1 MKRGHLEAVGQAF
14 SELAENKF
22 RYGLLKKVREWS
34 KFLDS
39 EIKEREEMRGQIVK
53 QYLLEEEDSVGVDS
67 PNYAQCLQDLTDLFN
82 EDVEG
87 TPSAID
93 MADLPDSMELS
104 GHSFAILAEMKVL
117 VEDNAD

>member
-1 MKRGHLEAVGQAF
+1 
-14 SELAENKF
+14 
-22 RYGLLKKVREWS
+22 
-34 KFLDS
+34 
-39 EIKEREEMRGQIVK
+39 MRGQIVK
-53 QYLLEEEDSVGVDS
+53 QYLLEGEDSVGVDS
-67 PNYAQCLQDLTDLFN
+67 PNYAQCVQDLTDLFN

>member
-53 QYLLEEEDSVGVDS
+53 QYLLEGEDSVGVDS
-67 PNYAQCLQDLTDLFN
+67 PNYAQCVQDLTDLFN

-104 GHSFAILAEMKVL
+104 GNCFTILTDAKILTE
-117 VEDNAD
+117 